1 LYNNNIIK
9 IEPISIMWKRSKG
22 NKMKKSPKYPI
33 KVLNKSLSILEI
45 LLQKGSAMNISELS
59 EKLGFYP
66 STIHRILDTLKHWGY
81 VEQNP
86 HTQKYQLGLKA
97 LELGMAKLRQM
108 DLVRE
113 ATPYLKELVNQCN
126 ETVHLG
132 VLEAGE
138 VLYLAKEESSQ
149 TIRMIS
155 YVGRRAPLHCTA
167 LGKVLLAYLSEK
179 ERKKMLGK
187 KVLPRL
193 TKNTITD
200 KRELEKE
207 LAKVREQGFSL
218 DREENEKDVCCV
230 AAPIRNYQ
238 GEVIAAI
245 SISSPI
251 FRIDKNAQ
259 TNLKEALI
267 ETSKKISKRLG
278 YNTDKAA

>member
-1 LYNNNIIK
+1 
-9 IEPISIMWKRSKG
+9 
-22 NKMKKSPKYPI
+22 MKKTKPNYPI
-33 KVLNKSLSILEI
+33 KVLDKSLSVLEL
-45 LLQKGSAMNISELS
+45 LLQQDSAMNMIEIS

-66 STIHRILDTLKHWGY
+66 STIHRILDTLKYWGY
-81 VEQNP
+81 VEQNS

-97 LELGMAKLRQM
+97 LELGMAKLHQM

-132 VLEAGE
+132 VLEEGE

-149 TIRMIS
+149 IIRMIS
-155 YVGRRAPLHCTA
+155 YVGKRAPLHCTA
-167 LGKVLLAYLSEK
+167 LGKVLLAYLPAE
-179 ERKKMLGK
+179 ERKKILEEK
-187 KVLPRL
+187 ALPRL
-193 TKNTITD
+193 TENTITD

-207 LAKVREQGFSL
+207 LGKVREQGFAL
-218 DREENEKDVCCV
+218 DREENEKDVRCV

-238 GEVIAAI
+238 GEVIAAL

-259 TNLKEALI
+259 NNLKEDLV

-278 YNTDKAA
+278 YNGEIVERNH

>member
-1 LYNNNIIK
+1 
-9 IEPISIMWKRSKG
+9 
-22 NKMKKSPKYPI
+22 MKKAKPNYPI
-33 KVLNKSLSILEI
+33 KVLDKTFSILDI
-45 LLQKGSAMNISELS
+45 LLQHGSTMHMTEIA
-59 EKLGFYP
+59 EKLGLYP
-66 STIHRILDTLKHWGY
+66 STIHRILDTLRHWGY
-81 VEQNP
+81 VEQDP
-86 HTQKYQLGLKA
+86 ESQKYRLGLKL
-97 LELGMAKLRQM
+97 LELGMAKLHQM
-108 DLVRE
+108 DLARE
-113 ATPYLKELVNQCN
+113 AAPYLKDLVKQCN

-132 VLEAGE
+132 VLEEGE

-155 YVGRRAPLHCTA
+155 YVGKRAPLHCTS
-167 LGKVLLAYLSEK
+167 LGKVLLAYLSAE
-179 ERKKMLGK
+179 ERKKILGE

-193 TKNTITD
+193 TENTITD

-207 LAKVREQGFSL
+207 LSKVREQGFAL
-218 DREENEKDVCCV
+218 DREENEKDVRCV

-259 TNLKEALI
+259 NNLKKVLI

-278 YNTDKAA
+278 YNSKLQKEIIKKQGKEFSCE

>member
-1 LYNNNIIK
+1 MEKTNPN
-9 IEPISIMWKRSKG
+9 
-22 NKMKKSPKYPI
+22 YPI
-33 KVLNKSLSILEI
+33 KVLDKTFSILEI
-45 LLQKGSAMNISELS
+45 LLQHGSSMHMTEIS
-59 EKLGFYP
+59 EKLGLYP
-66 STIHRILDTLKHWGY
+66 STIHRILDTLKHRGY
-81 VEQNP
+81 VEQDS
-86 HTQKYQLGLKA
+86 HTQKYQLGLKV
-97 LELGMAKLRQM
+97 LELGMAKLHQM

-132 VLEAGE
+132 ILEAGE

-167 LGKVLLAYLSEK
+167 LGKVLLTYLTAE
-179 ERKKMLGK
+179 ERKKILGE

-193 TKNTITD
+193 TENTITD

-207 LAKVREQGFSL
+207 LSKIREQGFAL
-218 DREENEKDVCCV
+218 DKEENEKDVRCV

-238 GEVIAAI
+238 EEVIAAI

-259 TNLKEALI
+259 NDLKEALI
-267 ETSKKISKRLG
+267 ETSEKISKRLG
-278 YNTDKAA
+278 YNGKL

>member
-1 LYNNNIIK
+1 
-9 IEPISIMWKRSKG
+9 
-22 NKMKKSPKYPI
+22 
-33 KVLNKSLSILEI
+33 
-45 LLQKGSAMNISELS
+45 MNMTELS

-81 VEQNP
+81 IEQDP
-86 HTQKYQLGLKA
+86 HTHKYQLGLKT
-97 LELGMAKLRQM
+97 LELGMAKLHQM

-132 VLEAGE
+132 VIEEGE

-155 YVGRRAPLHCTA
+155 YVGKRAPLHCTA
-167 LGKVLLAYLSEK
+167 LGKVLLAYLSAE
-179 ERKKMLGK
+179 ERIKILGE

-193 TKNTITD
+193 TENTITD

-207 LAKVREQGFSL
+207 LVKVKKQGFAL
-218 DREENEKDVCCV
+218 DREENEKDVRCV

-238 GEVIAAI
+238 GEVIAAL

-251 FRIDKNAQ
+251 FRIDENAQ
-259 TNLKEALI
+259 NNLKEALI
-267 ETSKKISKRLG
+267 KTSREISMRLG
-278 YNTDKAA
+278 YSINRA